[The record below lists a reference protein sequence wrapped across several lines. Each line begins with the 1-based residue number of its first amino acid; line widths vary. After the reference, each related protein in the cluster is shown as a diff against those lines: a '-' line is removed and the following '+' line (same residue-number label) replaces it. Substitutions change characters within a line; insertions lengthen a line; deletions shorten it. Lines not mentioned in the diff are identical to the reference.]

1 MSRVDLSNVNLNL
14 LVALDALL
22 HEKSVTAAA
31 ARTHVT
37 PSAMSHSLAELRDLT
52 SDALLVRAGR
62 GMTLTP
68 RAEALLV
75 PLHRI
80 LVDVQHIVRG
90 EDVFDP
96 RAASRHFVIAAPDFL
111 ATLLLPPL
119 LDAVAREAPNVTLEI
134 VPSARRGNAWLL
146 ETGESDLALG
156 AIVAEAPGI
165 RRMDLCT
172 EGFACAVRRDHPTIK
187 STLTLKQYAATPHLL
202 ITLGDDT
209 RPTWIDEALARE
221 GLSRRVAAR
230 VRYFMTAP
238 LVVARTDLVLTGP
251 SMLIR
256 YFAELVP
263 LRILP
268 PPILLPTYPEEAYW
282 HARFDDDPAHRW
294 LRELLAKTTKT
305 IGIGGS
311 PDRRT
316 WDGELNA
323 AHHRLS
329 TRQGTRKTR
338 DVRSRA

>member
-1 MSRVDLSNVNLNL
+1 MSRVDLANVNLNL

-22 HEKSVTAAA
+22 HERSVTTAA

-37 PSAMSHSLAELRDLT
+37 PSAMSHSLAELREILG
-52 SDALLVRAGR
+52 DALLVRAGR
-62 GMTLTP
+62 GMALTP

-96 RAASRHFVIAAPDFL
+96 RAARRHFVIAAPDFL
-111 ATLLLPPL
+111 GTLLLPPL
-119 LDAVAREAPNVTLEI
+119 LEAVAREAPNVTLEI
-134 VPSARRGNAWLL
+134 VPSSRRGNAWLL
-146 ETGESDLALG
+146 ETGEIDVALG
-156 AIVAEAPGI
+156 AVVAESPGI

-172 EGFACAVRRDHPTIK
+172 EGFACAVRRDHPSIRGE
-187 STLTLKQYAATPHLL
+187 LTLEKYAATPHLL
-202 ITLGDDT
+202 ITLGDDS
-209 RPTWIDEALARE
+209 RPTWIDEALARK

-238 LVVARTDLVLTGP
+238 LVIARSDLLCTGP
-251 SMLIR
+251 SMLLR

-268 PPILLPTYPEEAYW
+268 PPIALPTYPEEAYW
-282 HARFDDDPAHRW
+282 HARFEGDPAHRW
-294 LRELLAKTTKT
+294 LRELLARTTKPL
-305 IGIGGS
+305 GIGGA
-311 PDRRT
+311 PERRT
-316 WDGELNA
+316 WSPELNGA
-323 AHHRLS
+323 QHGLKS
-329 TRQGTRKTR
+329 RQRKRKSR